1 MGGDI
6 RTITFLFASLLA
18 LASCDFFESDP
29 WEKLDQA
36 KGDSTGDSTG
46 DSGPISQPPLKPVT
60 TIQHSKLPS
69 DPAILSSPAYS
80 PFVRE
85 GCFRW
90 NGSTLS
96 NILWL
101 DDQRVMARGRFAEI
115 KGALAAGNLLCAHVW
130 TADPDKNKIK
140 PALVTVRDASTF
152 QFLYTKG
159 GGRYQFLRRAKH
171 DVVLLLRQTMTVT
184 SPTSMDET
192 VIEDGHLDIY
202 ASPSNYVEA
211 AVWLVRKDQQTNKA
225 LPIRIPL
232 KNRESGGEKKWDEP
246 PLIARYSGYKKAYLL
261 TPNDIERW
269 HEKSCVPAWWLWLS
283 GETEQICIPPWLK
296 DKTTRTRPHVF
307 PLIKAVTRVGALVQ
321 VGGSVTDGAG
331 LYFIKN
337 LRPEIILV
345 GEVFN
350 DPVVSP
356 DGCKVVFNYKRDAT
370 SDQGALVSIDV
381 CRKFLGG

>member
-1 MGGDI
+1 MWGEI
-6 RTITFLFASLLA
+6 RTITFLVASLLVMGG
-18 LASCDFFESDP
+18 CDFFDDDP
-29 WEKLDQA
+29 WEKMDQ
-36 KGDSTGDSTG
+36 STDKSAQIA
-46 DSGPISQPPLKPVT
+46 PPPLKP
-60 TIQHSKLPS
+60 IAKLQPPKLPN
-69 DPAILSSPAYS
+69 DPTIFSSSAYS

-101 DDQRVMARGRFAEI
+101 DDHRAMARGRFAGVEA
-115 KGALAAGNLLCAHVW
+115 ALAAGNSLCAYVW
-130 TADPDKNKIK
+130 TAKSDSNRVK
-140 PALVTVRDASTF
+140 PVLVTVRVASTF

-171 DVVLLLRQTMTVT
+171 DVVLLLRQSMTET

-202 ASPSNYVEA
+202 ASPNNFREA
-211 AVWLVRKDQQTNKA
+211 AAWLVRKDKKTNKA
-225 LPIRIPL
+225 LSISIPL
-232 KNRESGGEKKWDEP
+232 KSRESGGEKKWNEP
-246 PLIARYSGYKKAYLL
+246 PLIARYYDYKKAYLL

-269 HEKSCVPAWWLWLS
+269 HEKGCVPAWWLWMS
-283 GETEQICIPPWLK
+283 GETEEICIPPWLK
-296 DKTTRTRPHVF
+296 DKTTGQNVL
-307 PLIKAVTRVGALVQ
+307 PLIKAVTRVGVVVQ
-321 VGGSVTDGAG
+321 IGGSTAHGAG

-345 GEVFN
+345 GEVFEG
-350 DPVVSP
+350 PVVSP

-370 SDQGALVSIDV
+370 SEQGALVSIDV